1 MRKADPSRFELK
13 PDQIRWICDPARFD
27 FETTADLEPLDGV
40 IGQKRATE
48 ALELGLNLRSP
59 GYHIYACGGVGT
71 GKMSTVKRLLRKLP
85 KSTRKPDDIVYLY
98 NFKNPKEPIAV
109 KLNAGEGN
117 RLKKDMRQFVV
128 DLLEMI
134 PNLFDNKEFKG
145 QRDALVERFR
155 ESQKK
160 IFRDLENE
168 IKKKSFAMVQI
179 QIGQLVRPAILPV
192 IESQPV
198 AFEQL
203 EQLAENGNFPQP
215 KLDDLKREHQVL
227 HGRLESAMKESRGL
241 DRKLKD
247 EIVKLERDLAGHE
260 IDALIGDL
268 RETYPSPAL
277 EPFFTE
283 MKTYTLDNLNRF
295 KEKDESEGPAQAIA
309 MLQGQAAERD
319 NYMEWDVNVL
329 VDNSE
334 TEGPVVIVENTPT
347 YRNLFG
353 TIEKT
358 FAPNGNWFT
367 DFTKIRAGSI
377 LRADGGFL
385 VFHLLDALTEPGVWK
400 ALKRTIKSR
409 QVEIESYDS
418 FLFYMTSS
426 LKPQGI
432 DVDVKLVVIGDVY
445 LYHMLYAYDED
456 FKKMF
461 KVRAD
466 FDHVMP
472 HRDDSVY
479 ETARF
484 VSQVVRNENLP
495 HFDRTALAAVV
506 EECVSMAGQQN
517 KLTTKF
523 SVVADIVR
531 ETAYWAVKSRAK
543 VAKAQHV
550 LRALE
555 ARKTRSNLIEE
566 KLQEMID
573 AGKILISTGGAK
585 VGQINGLAVY
595 QIGDYNFGKPTR
607 ITAKIGM
614 GRAGIINIER
624 EAKLSGKTYDKGLFI
639 LNGFLRERFSMDKPM
654 TLSASVAFEQSYG
667 GVDGDSASSTET
679 YALLSAIADIPL
691 DQSIAVTGSINQ
703 NGEIQPIGGVN
714 EKIEG
719 YFLACKAKKLT
730 GRQGV
735 IIPVQ
740 NVSDLMLS
748 HEVVEAVRRHKFHIW
763 AVSHIDEGMEV
774 LTGIEAGAR
783 GADGKF
789 PEDTLN
795 GVVDAKLFKFAKDL
809 QDFGKEKK
817 DEKKSADKKDAEVA
831 EEETP
836 KESEDRKSG
845 QKRRTGRRR

>member
-1 MRKADPSRFELK
+1 
-13 PDQIRWICDPARFD
+13 
-27 FETTADLEPLDGV
+27 
-40 IGQKRATE
+40 
-48 ALELGLNLRSP
+48 
-59 GYHIYACGGVGT
+59 
-71 GKMSTVKRLLRKLP
+71 
-85 KSTRKPDDIVYLY
+85 
-98 NFKNPKEPIAV
+98 
-109 KLNAGEGN
+109 
-117 RLKKDMRQFVV
+117 
-128 DLLEMI
+128 
-134 PNLFDNKEFKG
+134 
-145 QRDALVERFR
+145 
-155 ESQKK
+155 
-160 IFRDLENE
+160 
-168 IKKKSFAMVQI
+168 
-179 QIGQLVRPAILPV
+179 
-192 IESQPV
+192 
-198 AFEQL
+198 
-203 EQLAENGNFPQP
+203 
-215 KLDDLKREHQVL
+215 
-227 HGRLESAMKESRGL
+227 
-241 DRKLKD
+241 
-247 EIVKLERDLAGHE
+247 
-260 IDALIGDL
+260 
-268 RETYPSPAL
+268 
-277 EPFFTE
+277 
-283 MKTYTLDNLNRF
+283 
-295 KEKDESEGPAQAIA
+295 
-309 MLQGQAAERD
+309 
-319 NYMEWDVNVL
+319 
-329 VDNSE
+329 
-334 TEGPVVIVENTPT
+334 VIVENTPT

-358 FAPNGNWFT
+358 ITPNGNWFT

-418 FLFYMTSS
+418 VLFYMTSS

-432 DVDVKLVVIGDVY
+432 DVDVKLAVIGDVY

-472 HRDDSVY
+472 HSDDSVY

-495 HFDRTALAAVV
+495 PFDKTALAAVV
-506 EECVSMAGQQN
+506 EECVAMAGQQN

-531 ETAYWAVKSRAK
+531 ETAYWTVKARAK

-550 LRALE
+550 LRALD
-555 ARKTRSNLIEE
+555 ARKTRSNLLEE

-573 AGKILISTGGAK
+573 AGKILISTGGAQA
-585 VGQINGLAVY
+585 GQINGLAVY
-595 QIGDYNFGKPTR
+595 QIGDYSFGKPTR

-654 TLSASVAFEQSYG
+654 SLSASVAFEQSYG

-691 DQSIAVTGSINQ
+691 DQSIAVTGSMNQ

-735 IIPVQ
+735 IIPIQ

-748 HEVVEAVRRHKFHIW
+748 HEVVEAVRKRKFHIW
-763 AVSHIDEGMEV
+763 AVSHVDEGMEV
-774 LTGIEAGAR
+774 LTGVAAGVR

-789 PEDTLN
+789 PADTLN
-795 GVVDAKLFKFAKDL
+795 GAVDTRLFKLAKEL

-817 DEKKSADKKDAEVA
+817 DDKKTSEKKDVELGEEDA
-831 EEETP
+831 P

-845 QKRRTGRRR
+845 QKRRTKRRR